1 MPPARRLLRAS
12 ATHPPHKP
20 RRRRRRGRIRRPC
33 WDRSEGCLRWR
44 WPSARR
50 TRCWCA
56 PTSTPTSTGSA
67 SRSPTASSSG
77 MTTLLGSGRGV
88 SEVTSIRWS
97 LLRFTRFWPCSTW
110 IPHGL
115 WLWLHVFYKQSLH
128 LLGISTYINFRNS
141 FSIIMLPSGPYFRSW
156 LTGSCSSVSRV
167 LSQTAWRQF

>member
-12 ATHPPHKP
+12 ATRPPHKP

-77 MTTLLGSGRGV
+77 KTRRPLRRCLASNPADTPVQGSGMLKLLHFCEPSLFVRSFVAGMATLLGSGSV
-88 SEVTSIRWS
+88 VFEVTSTPSSS
-97 LLRFTRFWPCSTW
+97 LLSTRFFPCSTW
-110 IPHGL
+110 IPHG
-115 WLWLHVFYKQSLH
+115 
-128 LLGISTYINFRNS
+128 
-141 FSIIMLPSGPYFRSW
+141 SW
-156 LTGSCSSVSRV
+156 
-167 LSQTAWRQF
+167 